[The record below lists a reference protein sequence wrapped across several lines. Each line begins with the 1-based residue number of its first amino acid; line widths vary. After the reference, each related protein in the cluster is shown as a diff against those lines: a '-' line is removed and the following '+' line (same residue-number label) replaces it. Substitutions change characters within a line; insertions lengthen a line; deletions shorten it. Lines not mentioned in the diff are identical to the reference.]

1 VAIVDAHTPAVK
13 LPGLGP
19 GQLADALRG
28 KEVSSHLYSK
38 DDLTLA
44 MDVCVPAPGPPGE
57 AVCAILDLFE
67 VQREVQRIRVGDT
80 GFALAFDAEGR
91 LFAAGAGQLR
101 AAVVSGEAVAESVVA
116 QQIQSGKTP
125 PERFKS
131 SLGEEVVAG
140 WERLTDPP
148 WVIVVEQP
156 TREAFRAS
164 RLALAALGA
173 IALLALGAATWVGI
187 AQSRK
192 VLTALE
198 IEERWRT
205 AGRIAAGV
213 THDLGHRVAILQAT
227 AALAEANDP
236 AYMPLIRDNLRD
248 EVATLK
254 KFVSDFADLSRG
266 VDTSQFVAMDLNAF
280 AESVSRVA
288 TPFADKA
295 GVSLSVKPAPEPL
308 WVRGDRYLLE
318 RATLNLLS
326 NAVEASPAGAEV
338 VVELNQRDSVATLSV
353 RDRGPGISPD
363 RLPRIFDAF
372 RSTKKTGAHVGMGLP
387 NVRRI
392 IDAHGGNV
400 SVESS
405 PGRGSAFTIELP
417 LVPPHSGGRSQPA

>member
-1 VAIVDAHTPAVK
+1 MPSRSRPAAASPPTSRSRSSSCARSGAVSGTSDRGRKLAQATLDAPSLGKVGIVDAHTPAVK

-19 GQLADALRG
+19 DQLADALRG

-140 WERLTDPP
+140 WEQLTDPP

-236 AYMPLIRDNLRD
+236 NYLPLIRDNLRD

-254 KFVSDFADLSRG
+254 KFVSDFADLSRE
-266 VDTSQFVAMDLNAF
+266 VDTSQFVPMDLNAF
-280 AESVSRVA
+280 ADSVRRAA

-295 GVSLSVKPAPEPL
+295 GVQLAVTPAPGPL
-308 WVRGDRYLLE
+308 WVR
-318 RATLNLLS
+318 
-326 NAVEASPAGAEV
+326 
-338 VVELNQRDSVATLSV
+338 
-353 RDRGPGISPD
+353 
-363 RLPRIFDAF
+363 
-372 RSTKKTGAHVGMGLP
+372 
-387 NVRRI
+387 
-392 IDAHGGNV
+392 
-400 SVESS
+400 
-405 PGRGSAFTIELP
+405 
-417 LVPPHSGGRSQPA
+417 